1 MERRMIP
8 EDAPRQ
14 ARYCLVCER
23 AAVHW
28 GLLTTTEEMVEDR
41 DMRPSGSIEA
51 WVCSNCGHRENVID
65 SPEPATEQSRPDLER
80 WEDEGGAPLAPG

>member
-1 MERRMIP
+1 MIP

-14 ARYCLVCER
+14 DRYCLVCKR
-23 AAVHW
+23 PAMHW

-51 WVCSNCGHRENVID
+51 WICSNCGHRDNVID
-65 SPEPATEQSRPDLER
+65 SPEPPTEQSHPDLER
-80 WEDEGGAPLAPG
+80 WEDEGGAPRAPS

>member
-1 MERRMIP
+1 MIP

-14 ARYCLVCER
+14 DRYCLVCKR
-23 AAVHW
+23 AAMHW

-51 WVCSNCGHRENVID
+51 WICSSCGHRDNVID
-65 SPEPATEQSRPDLER
+65 SPEPPTEQSHLDLER
-80 WEDEGGAPLAPG
+80 WEGEGGASSAPS